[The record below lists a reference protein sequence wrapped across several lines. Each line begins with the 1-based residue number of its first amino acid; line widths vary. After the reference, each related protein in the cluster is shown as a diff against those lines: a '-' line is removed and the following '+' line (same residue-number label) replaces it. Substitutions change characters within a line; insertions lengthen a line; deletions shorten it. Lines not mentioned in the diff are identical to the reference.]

1 MCKYECVSKVSSIV
15 ATTNYK
21 KASISPDHNYTKE
34 GRRTNPITHIVNNNK
49 VVSKSGV

>member
-34 GRRTNPITHIVNNNK
+34 GLRTNPITHCQQQQ